1 MQPTNTSQ
9 PATEPP
15 FFKTAAVLWAGGT
28 FGVVSILPYALS
40 LQGEQLHQAVEQT
53 GLPVPA
59 VLAISVAQGAVLLA
73 LAVAAGLWASHRI
86 GLGAPLIA
94 AWLNG
99 VPFPEGTRRALRHA
113 ALVGVLCAAAIIVL
127 DPLVFLPLDPDG
139 LGALEG
145 ANPPPWQG
153 LLASFYGGIAE
164 ELYLRLFVLSL
175 VALGL
180 RALGRLAG
188 AADRESLLP
197 GWAFWGANLI
207 AAVLFGLGHLPAT
220 AALLPITPI
229 VVARAIALNGV
240 AAIPFGWLFR
250 RSGIEAAM
258 VAHFAADI
266 VLHVILPLV

>member
-9 PATEPP
+9 TTTEPP

-28 FGVVSILPYALS
+28 FGVVCVLPYALS

-73 LAVAAGLWASHRI
+73 LAVAAGLWASRKI

-94 AWLNG
+94 AWLNS
-99 VPFPEGTRRALRHA
+99 VPFPEGTRRALQQA
-113 ALVGVLCAAAIIVL
+113 ALVGLLCALAIIAL
-127 DPLVFLPLDPDG
+127 DPLIFLPLDPDG

-145 ANPPPWQG
+145 ATPPPWQG
-153 LLASFYGGIAE
+153 LLASFYGGISE

-180 RALGRLAG
+180 RTLGRLAG

-229 VVARAIALNGV
+229 VVARAITLNGV
-240 AAIPFGWLFR
+240 
-250 RSGIEAAM
+250 AAM

-266 VLHVILPLV
+266 VLHVILPLF